1 VIFLILID
9 DAGSGSLIGGTIIGA
24 MRSETKEFVYD
35 IIPLKYYSPQF
46 FCKKL
51 YLDCVVEIVEDLLKK
66 LKASDEEQIFVCRGY
81 MFDNFRKWISN
92 TNFKCTSTKIEEP
105 LQSKIE
111 SAFEDYTISLGFPK
125 RFISYTK
132 YPFHFHRILCWIYAD
147 YDKRVS
153 LCKTGW
159 KSFEKY
165 GLLQTQVTYDKLKKS
180 HYICLKCDKRIEDNS
195 QVKIIEFT
203 SNRPQKIYLH
213 HDC

>member
-1 VIFLILID
+1 MLILID

-24 MRSETKEFVYD
+24 MRYETKEFEFD
-35 IIPLKYYSPQF
+35 IIPLKYYSPEF
-46 FCKKL
+46 FYKKL
-51 YLDCVVEIVEDLLKK
+51 YLDYVIEIAKNLFEK
-66 LKASDEEQIFVCRGY
+66 LGVTQDEEIFICRGY
-81 MFDNFRKWISN
+81 MFDNLRTWITDN
-92 TNFKCTSTKIEEP
+92 NFKYTSTKIEEP

-111 SAFEDYTISLGFPK
+111 STFEDYTINLGFPK

-132 YPFHFHRILCWIYAD
+132 YPFHFHRILRWIYAD
-147 YDKRVS
+147 YNERVS

-165 GLLQTQVTYDKLKKS
+165 GSLQTKISFDTIKKS
-180 HYICLKCDKRIEDNS
+180 HFTCLKCDKRIEDNS
-195 QVKIIEFT
+195 HVKVIEFT